1 VILLSIGCFINF
13 LILLAPHRSMGSLQS
28 EVAQPRPR
36 TYLEY
41 MGGMDYG
48 DRDMEGGDEFPPV
61 DMEMETA
68 EAPMTSVQVDS
79 EHFNFSSFYLFSD
92 LFLRRYGCIYASF
105 DAGFDYWHNRR
116 YFQLV
121 HGLE

>member
-1 VILLSIGCFINF
+1 VISLSIGCFINF
-13 LILLAPHRSMGSLQS
+13 FKFLAPRRSMVPQ
-28 EVAQPRPR
+28 EPEIAQPRPR

-41 MGGMDYG
+41 VGGLDYG
-48 DRDMEGGDEFPPV
+48 DDDMEGGYEFPPV

-68 EAPMTSVQVDS
+68 EAPMTSVQVDG
-79 EHFNFSSFYLFSD
+79 EYFNFSSFYLFSD

-116 YFQLV
+116 NFQLV